1 MKIPRPQSLTALVV
15 EELRARI
22 VDGRLRLGEHLS
34 ENALAGELGLSKTPV
49 REALLQLKSEGLVEI
64 LPQRGTYVF
73 RLEAGD
79 VEQVSA
85 LREILEIEA
94 ASTAIRH
101 NYALLVSRMTAVLR
115 TMRAAYHARDKAA
128 YRAVDDEFH
137 RTLIDLC
144 GNSYIKEAYGPIGL
158 RIQALR
164 SRLSDEAALNQ
175 LSFRDHCDMLKRIKA
190 RDVSGLH
197 RLLRTHIRQTARSY
211 MKVLGRRPAG
221 HGSNETS
228 PSRVLNKPVRRPSGA
243 SRSRAEQRGT
253 PRAGGGGRA
262 LSSPGKAKP
271 ALAGTDFY

>member
-1 MKIPRPQSLTALVV
+1 MKIERPKSLTALVV
-15 EELRARI
+15 GELRTRI

-49 REALLQLKSEGLVEI
+49 REALLQLKSEGLVEV

-73 RLEAGD
+73 RLEAAD

-94 ASTAIRH
+94 ATAATKH
-101 NYALLVSRMTAVLR
+101 NHALLVSRLSHVLR
-115 TMRAAYHARDKAA
+115 DMRAAYHARDKAA
-128 YRAVDDEFH
+128 YRAIDGEFH

-144 GNSYIKEAYGPIGL
+144 GNSYIKDAYGPIGL

-175 LSFRDHCDMLKRIKA
+175 LSFREHCDMLKLIRA

-197 RLLRTHIRQTARSY
+197 KLLRAHIRQTARSY
-211 MKVLGRRPAG
+211 IDVLGRLQSGSRSETPPRALATDKPA
-221 HGSNETS
+221 
-228 PSRVLNKPVRRPSGA
+228 RRQGA
-243 SRSRAEQRGT
+243 SPRSAAAKRKPA
-253 PRAGGGGRA
+253 RAGGAGRPATA
-262 LSSPGKAKP
+262 LARTKP
-271 ALAGTDFY
+271 VVAGTDVH

>member
-1 MKIPRPQSLTALVV
+1 MKIARPQSLTALVV

-94 ASTAIRH
+94 ASAAMKH
-101 NYALLVSRMTAVLR
+101 NYAVLVARTTELLRH
-115 TMRAAYHARDKAA
+115 MRAAYNTRDRAA
-128 YRAVDDEFH
+128 YRTIDGDFH
-137 RTLIDLC
+137 RTLIELC
-144 GNSYIKEAYGPIGL
+144 GNSYIKEAYAPVGL

-175 LSFRDHCDMLKRIKA
+175 LSYRDHCDMLKRIKA

-197 RLLRTHIRQTARSY
+197 KLLRSHIRQTARSY
-211 MKVLGRRPAG
+211 MKVLGRPPPG
-221 HGSNETS
+221 HGSHDPP
-228 PSRVLNKPVRRPSGA
+228 PSRELDKRERRPSGP
-243 SRSRAEQRGT
+243 SRSRADRRGT

-262 LSSPGKAKP
+262 LPSPGKAKP
-271 ALAGTDFY
+271 ALARTDVY